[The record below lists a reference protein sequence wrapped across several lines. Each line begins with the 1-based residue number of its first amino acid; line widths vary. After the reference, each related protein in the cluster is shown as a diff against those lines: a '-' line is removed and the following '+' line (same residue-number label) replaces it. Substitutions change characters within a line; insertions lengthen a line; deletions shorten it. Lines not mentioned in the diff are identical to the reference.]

1 MATNRQLASY
11 HARSLKR
18 ISKELRKLSVEWDDV
33 DNWISSRFEDAAG
46 SIDLLKSQ
54 LIESFKEE
62 RNHEE

>member
-18 ISKELRKLSVEWDDV
+18 IAKELRKLSIEWDDV
-33 DNWISSRFEDAAG
+33 DNWIATRFDDAAG

-54 LIESFKEE
+54 LLDSFKKE
-62 RNHEE
+62 RNHEK

>member
-18 ISKELRKLSVEWDDV
+18 IAKELRKLSVEWDDV